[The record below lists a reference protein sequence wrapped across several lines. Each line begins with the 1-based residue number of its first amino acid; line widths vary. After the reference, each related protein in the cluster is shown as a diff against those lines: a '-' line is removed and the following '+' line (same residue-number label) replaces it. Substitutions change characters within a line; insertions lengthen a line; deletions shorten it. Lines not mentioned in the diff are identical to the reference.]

1 MQTFMPTHPTCFVA
15 RKNLAAGAFV
25 CGTQEGRT
33 VDTTDREVQE

>member
-33 VDTTDREVQE
+33 DTTDREVQE

>member
-1 MQTFMPTHPTCFVA
+1 MQTFMPTHAMCIAA

>member
-1 MQTFMPTHPTCFVA
+1 MQTFMPTHPICLAA

-33 VDTTDREVQE
+33 VDTSDREVPE

>member
-15 RKNLAAGAFV
+15 RINLAAGALV

-33 VDTTDREVQE
+33 DTTDREVQE

>member
-1 MQTFMPTHPTCFVA
+1 MQTFMPTHPTCPVA
-15 RKNLAAGAFV
+15 KNLAARAFV